1 MKASRGCTVV
11 VPFREEMG
19 KRHLKVTGDL
29 GRVVFM
35 VRLPMA
41 LSLSSVAAH
50 PLNRNLTSETQRPSK
65 KAFDIRMSFT
75 ILLDETTLQSMA
87 SSHDFTN
94 YSG

>member
-35 VRLPMA
+35 VSLPMA

-50 PLNRNLTSETQRPSK
+50 P
-65 KAFDIRMSFT
+65 
-75 ILLDETTLQSMA
+75 
-87 SSHDFTN
+87 
-94 YSG
+94 

>member
-1 MKASRGCTVV
+1 
-11 VPFREEMG
+11 MG

-35 VRLPMA
+35 VSLSMA
-41 LSLSSVAAH
+41 LSLSVAAH
-50 PLNRNLTSETQRPSK
+50 PLYRNMTSEIRRPSK

-87 SSHDFTN
+87 CSDDFTN
-94 YSG
+94 CSC